1 MNTPGVRTPRF
12 SGRATPT
19 LPGVFRDRA
28 RIGLESARF
37 SRRLNGPASGVTGT
51 PRRPIED
58 AGLSARHGAAP
69 IIGGI
74 DRRRRLVGLIGRVE
88 AVSAE
93 VWLDALGARVQ
104 VRCPQ
109 EMLPALREQWRHCLI
124 ERPGRAPADEVI
136 DLVTD
141 ADRRT
146 ASDAEEA
153 DLQLQIR
160 TAEYRV
166 ASISTVT
173 GIGIHRGAR
182 LMLHAAGV
190 GDPLSGRVAA
200 LVAASG
206 TGKTTAS
213 ARLSAAGL
221 AYLTDEAVAIDEFFL
236 ALPYPKPL
244 SVVVD
249 PDRPLDKSQHGPDEL
264 GMDVLQGDAEIG
276 AVVLLR
282 RDPSRQAAPRLSEVD
297 PLDAVLAL
305 IPQTSALPSLHRPL
319 ARVAALLRHVGGVQA
334 LDYRDIED
342 AAALLRRRL
351 RGPAERNLAAER
363 TRVIDPTGAQRWSEE
378 SAPTAAPKVPH
389 ARTTDWVRGPFT
401 QALHS
406 ADRVIVLAGAEPFS
420 LDGVGA
426 TLWLFAD
433 EPRSVTDL
441 VVSAIEQ
448 LARHRMLVPANG

>member
-1 MNTPGVRTPRF
+1 M
-12 SGRATPT
+12 
-19 LPGVFRDRA
+19 
-28 RIGLESARF
+28 
-37 SRRLNGPASGVTGT
+37 
-51 PRRPIED
+51 
-58 AGLSARHGAAP
+58 
-69 IIGGI
+69 
-74 DRRRRLVGLIGRVE
+74 
-88 AVSAE
+88 SAE

-136 DLVTD
+136 DLVAD
-141 ADRRT
+141 ADDR
-146 ASDAEEA
+146 DA
-153 DLQLQIR
+153 DPQLRIR
-160 TAEYRV
+160 SAQYRV
-166 ASISTVT
+166 ASICTVT

-282 RDPSRQAAPRLSEVD
+282 RDPTRQAAPQLSAVD

-351 RGPAERNLAAER
+351 RGPAERNIAAER
-363 TRVIDPTGAQRWSEE
+363 TRVIDPAPAQRWSEE
-378 SAPTAAPKVPH
+378 SVATTAPQVADV
-389 ARTTDWVRGPFT
+389 RSSDWVRGPFT

-406 ADRVIVLAGAEPFS
+406 EDRVIVLAGAEPFS

-441 VVSAIEQ
+441 VGICVATHGAPAQPAHPEDLVVSAIEH
-448 LARHRMLVPANG
+448 LAQHRMLVPANG